1 MLGYKKDTTK
11 PQTKVFRFDETNG
24 LPDSIDWV
32 AKGMV
37 SKVKDQGSCGSCWT
51 FSTTGSIE
59 SAIKIKEGRDVLFSE
74 QQIIDCSVSYGNN
87 GCSGGLVEYAYNY
100 IKHNELETES
110 QYPYK
115 ASNNKCT
122 AKAQAGDIE
131 LSDFS
136 EVARFDP
143 QQLALA
149 LQRGP
154 VSVGVDASS
163 TAFKWYKNGIITRN
177 CGTSIDHAVLLVGYG
192 TENGVDYWTIKNSWG
207 ADWGENGYF
216 RILRDMNKKDDGM
229 CGVQST
235 PCYPIL

>member
-11 PQTKVFRFDETNG
+11 PQTKVKLFNANAT

-32 AKGMV
+32 AAGKV
-37 SKVKDQGSCGSCWT
+37 SQVKDQGSCGSCWT

-59 SAIKIKEGRDVLFSE
+59 SAVKIKEDRDIILSE

-87 GCSGGLVEYAYNY
+87 GCSGGLVEYAYHY
-100 IKHNELETES
+100 LTEHELETEA

-115 ASNNKCT
+115 ASNHKCT
-122 AKAQAGDIE
+122 AKAQSGDIE
-131 LSDFS
+131 LTDFS

-143 QQLALA
+143 VQLAQA
-149 LQRGP
+149 LQKGP
-154 VSVGVDASS
+154 VSVGVDASD
-163 TAFKWYKNGIITRN
+163 WGIRYYKSGIITKN

-192 TENGVDYWTIKNSWG
+192 TDNGVDYWTIKNSWG
-207 ADWGENGYF
+207 ADWGEKGYF
-216 RILRDMNKKDDGM
+216 RILRDMTKKDDGM